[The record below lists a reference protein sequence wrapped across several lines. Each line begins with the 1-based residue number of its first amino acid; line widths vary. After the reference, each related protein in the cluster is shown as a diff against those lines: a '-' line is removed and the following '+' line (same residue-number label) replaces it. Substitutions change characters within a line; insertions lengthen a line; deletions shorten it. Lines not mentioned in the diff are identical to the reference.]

1 MSVAQLVCRPDDRTP
16 FSIVHSGAQGL
27 FHPWRRRPLH
37 VVLTVV
43 LRIVTGVP
51 LQGRGVKGQMM
62 KVIRLRSADVPQLN
76 KRKAC
81 LVIVSYD
88 GVEML
93 LPRAEK
99 L

>member
-1 MSVAQLVCRPDDRTP
+1 
-16 FSIVHSGAQGL
+16 
-27 FHPWRRRPLH
+27 
-37 VVLTVV
+37 
-43 LRIVTGVP
+43 
-51 LQGRGVKGQMM
+51 M

-81 LVIVSYD
+81 LVIVSSD